1 MNPMELERLGGL
13 HYSKHCDRS
22 RPISRNDIAQL
33 ESEIGIRLPEEYAE
47 FLLRHPVGPVRFG
60 KNGVFCRNENG
71 ERLYLDTFYSITDG
85 GACPGRDL
93 RTAFGDEM
101 IPPHLLPII
110 DNAIGDH
117 VCIAVAGDRRGAVFS
132 WQHELYDYHGGRP
145 WLQPW
150 ELAVA
155 EVAPSFSA
163 FLESLEVDP
172 KWD

>member
-1 MNPMELERLGGL
+1 MSPTVVERLGGL
-13 HYSKHCDRS
+13 HYSEHCQRS
-22 RPISRNDIAQL
+22 RPISLDDIAQL
-33 ESEIGIRLPEEYAE
+33 ESEIGNRLPEEYAE
-47 FLLRHPVGPVRFG
+47 FLLSYPVGPVQFG

-71 ERLYLDTFYSITDG
+71 ERLHLDTFYSITEG
-85 GACPGRDL
+85 RTCPGRDL
-93 RTAFGDEM
+93 REAIGDEM
-101 IPPHLLPII
+101 IPPHLLPIN
-110 DNAIGDH
+110 DNAAGDY

-132 WQHELYDYHGGRP
+132 WQHEFYDYHGGRP